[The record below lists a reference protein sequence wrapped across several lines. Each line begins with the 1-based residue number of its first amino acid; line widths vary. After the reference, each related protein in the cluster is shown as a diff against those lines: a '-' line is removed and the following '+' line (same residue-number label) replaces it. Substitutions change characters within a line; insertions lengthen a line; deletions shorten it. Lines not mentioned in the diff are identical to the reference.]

1 MQIICLDFIIDMMY
15 GIKNTP
21 IIHNDKMHKSLLQV
35 NKLIKGYIQND
46 MIEVN
51 DPDMVNF

>member
-1 MQIICLDFIIDMMY
+1 MQIICLEFVIDLMY
-15 GIKNTP
+15 GIKSTP

-46 MIEVN
+46 MIDIN
-51 DPDMVNF
+51 DPDQLNF